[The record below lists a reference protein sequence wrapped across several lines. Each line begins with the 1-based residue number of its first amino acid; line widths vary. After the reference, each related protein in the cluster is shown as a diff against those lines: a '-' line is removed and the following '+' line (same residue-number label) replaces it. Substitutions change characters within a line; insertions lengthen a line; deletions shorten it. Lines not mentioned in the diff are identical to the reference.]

1 MNFADKLRNE
11 MNDKNNEIIA
21 TRFEPNKD
29 KAMEILARGIKRI
42 GYVCIDTFNRTST
55 LEGSQLSSALGSIEN
70 KDLNALHQWLTR
82 EGFKVS
88 KMWWGYS
95 SDGIPD
101 MVKIRL

>member
-1 MNFADKLRNE
+1 MGFADNLRKELNNE
-11 MNDKNNEIIA
+11 NEEIIA
-21 TRFEPNKD
+21 ARFEPNKD
-29 KAMEILARGIKRI
+29 KAMEILSRGIKRI
-42 GYVCIDTFNRTST
+42 GYVCIDTFNHTST
-55 LEGSQLSSALGSIEN
+55 CEGCELSVALGHITG